1 MKTHRRPRHTDSIA
15 RRLALAHRHARQLR
29 LLQEVSHH
37 IAAVLDVDTVLER
50 LVQVIYAALSHG
62 VVSVALIEADRLVFR
77 SAAAAPGVVLPKLPE
92 ALALD
97 GPGLSTW
104 AARHAEAVLVGD
116 VASDARYLAHDLL
129 LSTRS
134 ELVAPMIGR
143 SGVIGVID
151 IQSDRPY
158 AFDQH
163 DLEIVQTLAEYA
175 ATAIENAR
183 RYQHERLL
191 VADLENSYDELL
203 QILTELQRK
212 EEQLERTARLR
223 ALGELASGVAHD
235 FNNLLAGILGN
246 VQLLLLDEHDP
257 ERRHMLSVI
266 EQAAQDGAATVRRIQ
281 EFARQREE
289 RLQEPVNLV
298 EVIEGALAITRPRWH
313 NSPQRNGGAIH
324 VRREISCA
332 PMVYGNASEL
342 RELLI
347 NLIINAVD
355 AMPHGGELTLRLTER
370 PGTADGSEIRAPYE
384 RQLAII
390 EVADTGIG
398 IPQEIQGRIFD
409 SFFST
414 KAAGQGSGLGLAI
427 CKTIANRH
435 GGRIEVSST
444 VGRGTTF
451 RVLLPIS
458 RDVRP
463 QDHALPAPGRVA
475 ACRVL
480 VVDDEPAV
488 REVLTRILQR
498 SGHQVTA
505 AASGEEALEHFAPG
519 RYDLVFTDL
528 GMPGMGGAALLGH
541 LRARDPHLIAVV
553 ITGWGQLEEAGSS
566 ALGVAA
572 VVPKPFSAAQIT
584 WLIGELLGSR
594 AVA

>member
-1 MKTHRRPRHTDSIA
+1 MKIHRRPRHTDSIA
-15 RRLALAHRHARQLR
+15 RRLALAHRHTRQLR
-29 LLQEVSHH
+29 LLKEVSHR
-37 IAAVLDVDTVLER
+37 IAAALDVDTVLER
-50 LVQVIYAALSHG
+50 LVQVIYAALGHG
-62 VVSVALIEADRLVFR
+62 IVSAALVENDRLVFR
-77 SAAAAPGVVLPKLPE
+77 SAAAAPGVVLPTLPE

-104 AARHAEAVLVGD
+104 TARRAEAVLVGN
-116 VASDARYLAHDLL
+116 VASDSRYLAHNLL
-129 LSTRS
+129 LSTQS

-151 IQSDRPY
+151 IQSDRPH
-158 AFDQH
+158 AFDHH

-191 VADLENSYDELL
+191 AADLENSYNELL

-246 VQLLLLDEHDP
+246 VQLLLLDEQDP

-289 RLQEPVNLV
+289 RLQELVNLT
-298 EVIEGALAITRPRWH
+298 EVIDGALAITRPRWH

-355 AMPHGGELTLRLTER
+355 AMPHGGELTLRLAER
-370 PGTADGSEIRAPYE
+370 PDTTDGAETRAPYE
-384 RQLAII
+384 RWLAVI

-427 CKTIANRH
+427 CKNIVNRH

-444 VGRGTTF
+444 VGCGTTF

-458 RDVRP
+458 RDVCP
-463 QDHALPAPGRVA
+463 QDHALPAPDRVD

-541 LRARDPHLIAVV
+541 LRAHDPHLIAVV
-553 ITGWGQLEEAGSS
+553 ITGWSQLEDTGSS

-584 WLIGELLGSR
+584 GLVGELIKER